1 MHAAR
6 APVATGGPVWSRWR
20 AAIGVVVCVAVPL
33 VSWLLDGR
41 GRFAYTMYSSTVT
54 YRLEI
59 AWLDEG
65 GSRHPIDP
73 SEVAGEVSS
82 PAAPF
87 LAGAGDLRT
96 VAQIDAL
103 RAHLGDVARAAC
115 KSRHGPAIE
124 ITLHEHSLPLTS
136 PLFSSE
142 PEAIRTDRVTCP
154 RAVESSK

>member
-6 APVATGGPVWSRWR
+6 ALVGAGWPAWSRWR

-33 VSWLLDGR
+33 VSWLVDGR
-41 GRFAYTMYSSTVT
+41 GRFAYTMYASTIT

-59 AWLDEG
+59 ARLDEG

-73 SEVAGEVSS
+73 SEVAGGVSS

-115 KSRHGPAIE
+115 GGRAGGAIE
-124 ITLHEHSLPLTS
+124 ITLYERSLPLTS
-136 PLFSSE
+136 SAFSSE

-154 RAVESSK
+154 RAVESSN